1 MILATVSTTAVAS
14 SVTTLD
20 CGKVLPI
27 LDIAKFVLTA
37 IQWVAPILLI
47 LWGTLDLV
55 KSVIAG
61 KEDDIKK
68 NQGTLIKRIISAVI
82 IFLIPTA
89 VSLLLGLIGSTE
101 WKCCWSQAEP
111 QIVVDEGDITERAD
125 DAAECKNE

>member
-1 MILATVSTTAVAS
+1 MILAT
-14 SVTTLD
+14 TTLD

-61 KEDDIKK
+61 KEEDIKK

-101 WKCCWSQAEP
+101 WKGCWKQAKA
-111 QIVVDEGDITERAD
+111 QIAVDETDIETRAKQ
-125 DAAECKNE
+125 ATTTKKK